1 MHSRRVILILLA
13 VVILAALILGCDDWD
28 GIDRSG
34 WPATST
40 ASAATEMALATAD
53 ARATLAVVEVRQ

>member
-1 MHSRRVILILLA
+1 MRNRRLLIILLA
-13 VVILAALILGCDDWD
+13 IVILAALTLGCQDWD

-40 ASAATEMALATAD
+40 ASAITEMALATAD
-53 ARATLAVVEVRQ
+53 ARATVAVSEVR